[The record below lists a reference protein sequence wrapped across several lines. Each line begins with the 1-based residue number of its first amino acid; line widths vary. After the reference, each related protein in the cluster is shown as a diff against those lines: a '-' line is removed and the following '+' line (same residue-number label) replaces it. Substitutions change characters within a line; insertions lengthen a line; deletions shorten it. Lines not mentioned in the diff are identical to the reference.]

1 MKKTVGFLM
10 IFLLVVLACSTGGD
24 STKLKEG
31 TPAYDLAVKIS
42 EKLSYFNPQENNPII
57 TTKDFNITTGEVVQ
71 TLMDNMGSRASQL
84 VSLDSTRM
92 KSILMQNATNLAEK
106 NLLLKA
112 AKNQNITVPA
122 AEIDSVLNTQY
133 LRLGGKEKYIENL
146 KNNGIEIGY
155 VQTQITEGMTIEK
168 YLDTQLKDETSVSE
182 EDIDKAY
189 NQDKTATVRHILLMT
204 QGKNDSEKVEIR
216 KKMEMILDKARK
228 GADFAKLANEYSEDP
243 GSNKKGGL
251 YEDFGKGQ
259 MVKPFEDAAF
269 SVPIGGISNIIE
281 TQYGYH
287 ILKVID
293 RKKETKPLNEVH
305 DQLKKQLEQQ
315 KKNDA
320 YVKLLDSLK
329 SEANFA
335 EVEF

>member
-1 MKKTVGFLM
+1 MKKVIGFLM
-10 IFLLVVLACSTGGD
+10 MFLLIILACSQGGD
-24 STKLKEG
+24 STKLAKG
-31 TPAYDLAVKIS
+31 TPAYDFAVQIT
-42 EKLSYFNPQENNPII
+42 EKLPYFNPEDNNPVI
-57 TTKDFNITTGEVVQ
+57 TTKDFNVTTGEVVK

-92 KSILMQNATNLAEK
+92 KSILMQNATNIAEK
-106 NLLLKA
+106 KLLLKA
-112 AKNQNITVPA
+112 ANSQNISVPA
-122 AEIDSVLNTQY
+122 TEIDSVLNTQY
-133 LRLGGKEKYIENL
+133 LRFGGKDKYTENL
-146 KNNGIEIGY
+146 KNNGIELDY
-155 VQTQITEGMTIEK
+155 VKTQITEGMTIEK
-168 YLDTQLKDETSVSE
+168 YLDTHLKDETAVT
-182 EDIDKAY
+182 EDDIEKAY

-204 QGKNDSEKVEIR
+204 QGKSDSEKVEIR

-315 KKNDA
+315 KKNEA
-320 YVKLLDSLK
+320 YVKLMDSLK
-329 SEANFA
+329 SEVNFA

>member
-1 MKKTVGFLM
+1 MKKVIGFLM
-10 IFLLVVLACSTGGD
+10 MFLLIILACSQGGD
-24 STKLKEG
+24 STKLAKG
-31 TPAYDLAVKIS
+31 TPAYDFAVQIT
-42 EKLSYFNPQENNPII
+42 EKLPYFNPEDNNPVI
-57 TTKDFNITTGEVVQ
+57 TTKDFNVTTGEVVK

-92 KSILMQNATNLAEK
+92 KSILMQNATNIAEK
-106 NLLLKA
+106 KLLLKA
-112 AKNQNITVPA
+112 ANIQNISVPA
-122 AEIDSVLNTQY
+122 TEIDSVLNTQY
-133 LRLGGKEKYIENL
+133 LRFGGKDKYTENL
-146 KNNGIEIGY
+146 KNNGIELDY
-155 VQTQITEGMTIEK
+155 VKTQITEGMTIEK
-168 YLDTQLKDETSVSE
+168 YLDTHLKDETAVT
-182 EDIDKAY
+182 EDDIEKAY

-204 QGKNDSEKVEIR
+204 QGKSDSEKVEIR

-281 TQYGYH
+281 TQFGYH

-315 KKNDA
+315 KKNEA
-320 YVKLLDSLK
+320 YVKLMDSLK
-329 SEANFA
+329 SEVNFA